1 MASDLNKVILIGRLT
16 ADPEMRTT
24 PTGTQV
30 GSFSVANNRT
40 YNANGERKEQVSFF
54 NCVAWAKTAEIIS
67 TYVKKGQR
75 IGIEGRLQQRSWEDK
90 DGNKRSV
97 VEINVENFQFLSPP
111 KEGNNGQTVLSG
123 GTDVTGNVEN
133 PFTDSDIPF

>member
-1 MASDLNKVILIGRLT
+1 MSDINRVIIIGRLT
-16 ADPEMRTT
+16 KDVEMRQTPNGTSVTT
-24 PTGTQV
+24 
-30 GSFSVANNRT
+30 FSVANNRT

-111 KEGNNGQTVLSG
+111 KEGSNGQTVLSG